1 MSHTIELLHPDQC
14 EHEDQYLC
22 KCPMCGTV
30 LDIDTHIFCLDNS
43 QDEDRSMTICSD
55 CFWGEEEWLVKE
67 GFYDGDGGEDSDG
80 WGSEYGFIHPF
91 SNN

>member
-1 MSHTIELLHPDQC
+1 MTATIELLSSQEC
-14 EHEDQYLC
+14 EHEDQ
-22 KCPMCGTV
+22 CPMCGTT
-30 LDIDTHIFCLDNS
+30 LDEDTHIFCLDKN
-43 QDEDRSMTICSD
+43 DEERSMTICSD

-91 SNN
+91 SND